1 MEGIPIRQSRNPVPG
16 SLLEA
21 DEVRLLAQ
29 IAAGDRAAFEA
40 LFRAYFPRLTRFVGR
55 MARSPALIE
64 EVVSDTLLVVWQK
77 AATYDQTCKVST
89 WVFAIAYRKA
99 LKGLHLSDDP
109 VDADNTLLEDESGH
123 QPEQELSRHQL
134 RRTVLEALD
143 ELPTAQRVVVA
154 LTYYHDMA
162 YQEIAEIVG
171 CPVNTVKTRMFH
183 ARRRLQD
190 MLANEKDQSQ

>member
-1 MEGIPIRQSRNPVPG
+1 MRQSGNPATGALVE
-16 SLLEA
+16 S
-21 DEVRLLAQ
+21 DEVRLLTQ
-29 IAAGDRAAFEA
+29 IAAGDRLAFES
-40 LFRAYFPRLTRFVGR
+40 LFRAYYPRLTRFIGR
-55 MARSPALIE
+55 LARNPALIE

-77 AATYDQTCKVST
+77 AATFDGSCKVST

-99 LKGLHLSDDP
+99 LKGLNLSDDP

-134 RRTVLEALD
+134 RRTVLDALD
-143 ELPTAQRVVVA
+143 ALPAAQRVVVA

-190 MLANEKDQSQ
+190 TLASEKDQSQ

>member
-1 MEGIPIRQSRNPVPG
+1 MRQSGNPATGALVE
-16 SLLEA
+16 S
-21 DEVRLLAQ
+21 DEVRLLTQ
-29 IAAGDRAAFEA
+29 IAAGDRLAFES
-40 LFRAYFPRLTRFVGR
+40 LFRAYYPRLTRFIGR
-55 MARSPALIE
+55 LARNPALIE

-77 AATYDQTCKVST
+77 AATFDGSCKVST

-99 LKGLHLSDDP
+99 LKGLNLSDDP

-134 RRTVLEALD
+134 RRTVLDALD
-143 ELPTAQRVVVA
+143 ELPAAQRVVVA

-190 MLANEKDQSQ
+190 TLASEKDQSR

>member
-1 MEGIPIRQSRNPVPG
+1 MEGIPIRQSRNPVAG

-64 EVVSDTLLVVWQK
+64 EIVSDTLLVVWQK

-109 VDADNTLLEDESGH
+109 VDADNTQLEDESGH

-190 MLANEKDQSQ
+190 MLANEKDQSR